1 MKLIMGNMGEK
12 VDTPTLV
19 SLMATLIDEEK
30 RICVSTGCWYPFGTS
45 YPGSYETFVRY
56 GNKTKLIYHN
66 TKNLKKLFYAH
77 LSIVKEFSKST
88 CEGVDQ

>member
-1 MKLIMGNMGEK
+1 METTQT
-12 VDTPTLV
+12 DPTLV
-19 SLMATLIDEEK
+19 PLMSTLVSEVDKIG
-30 RICVSTGCWYPFGTS
+30 VSTGCWYPFGTD

-77 LSIVKEFSKST
+77 LSIVKEFSKNT
-88 CEGVDQ
+88 CEGVE